1 MQECNKENSKKNGF
15 TLIELML
22 AVAFLGTL
30 LLSVAML
37 AMRLIDMY
45 TKGSTMRAVNSIG
58 GAIVDDMRTS
68 ITSSSNWTNH
78 IEDFVIN
85 GEGIDKAKEAE
96 RQYFRLHYY
105 KPVEVEGEEFVDYG
119 AFCTNS
125 YTYVFNY
132 QAAMLRYREGATDGF
147 IKIGTSTSQR
157 PYGLARIKDPGCSQF
172 NLFMMSKDEFESY
185 QKSSSTGGT
194 PDSYDDCKVMC
205 GENDYFEVSNLDKDV
220 TILLDGGKS
229 DDSTDL
235 QLYDFTIMSA
245 TQSNVTK
252 QTIYD
257 IAFVLGTTRGGI
269 NINSTNNYCQ
279 KNSDAIKNEDYA
291 EAYANN
297 SVNYCSVNRFEFVAR
312 QTGGK

>member
-1 MQECNKENSKKNGF
+1 MQECKKKKKKKNGF

-22 AVAFLGTL
+22 AVAFLGAL

-45 TKGSTMRAVNSIG
+45 TKGSTMRAVNSTG
-58 GAIVDDMRTS
+58 SAIIDDMRSS

-78 IEDFVIN
+78 LEDGHLKKTN
-85 GEGIDKAKEAE
+85 AKDAE
-96 RQYFRLHYY
+96 RQYFRLHYDQID
-105 KPVEVEGEEFVDYG
+105 GQDFADYG
-119 AFCTNS
+119 AFCTNT
-125 YTYVFNY
+125 YTYIFNY
-132 QAAMLRYREGATDGF
+132 QAAMLKYREGVSDGF
-147 IKIGTSTSQR
+147 IKIGTSSEQR

-172 NLFMMSKDEFESY
+172 NLFMMSNSEFESY
-185 QKSSSTGGT
+185 QKSLPTGS
-194 PDSYDDCKVMC
+194 PLDSYDDGKVMY
-205 GENDYFEVSNLDKDV
+205 GENDYFKVSNLDKEV

-245 TQSNVTK
+245 TQSNATK

-269 NINSTNNYCQ
+269 NIKSTNNYCQ
-279 KNSDAIKNEDYA
+279 KNSDAINGDYA

-297 SVNYCSVNRFEFVAR
+297 SIEYCSVNRFEFVAR

>member
-85 GEGIDKAKEAE
+85 SEGIDKAKEAE
-96 RQYFRLHYY
+96 RQYFRLHANSDT
-105 KPVEVEGEEFVDYG
+105 GFADYG

-147 IKIGTSTSQR
+147 IKIGTSTEQR

-172 NLFMMSKDEFESY
+172 SLFMMKSEEF
-185 QKSSSTGGT
+185 
-194 PDSYDDCKVMC
+194 DSYKKSLPASDTQEYKSDTVMY
-205 GENDYFEVSNLDKDV
+205 GSGFFEVSDFSKDV

-279 KNSDAIKNEDYA
+279 KNSDAIKQDYA

>member
-1 MQECNKENSKKNGF
+1 MYGSGF
-15 TLIELML
+15 
-22 AVAFLGTL
+22 
-30 LLSVAML
+30 
-37 AMRLIDMY
+37 
-45 TKGSTMRAVNSIG
+45 
-58 GAIVDDMRTS
+58 
-68 ITSSSNWTNH
+68 
-78 IEDFVIN
+78 
-85 GEGIDKAKEAE
+85 
-96 RQYFRLHYY
+96 
-105 KPVEVEGEEFVDYG
+105 
-119 AFCTNS
+119 
-125 YTYVFNY
+125 
-132 QAAMLRYREGATDGF
+132 
-147 IKIGTSTSQR
+147 
-157 PYGLARIKDPGCSQF
+157 
-172 NLFMMSKDEFESY
+172 
-185 QKSSSTGGT
+185 
-194 PDSYDDCKVMC
+194 
-205 GENDYFEVSNLDKDV
+205 FEVSNFSKDV

-279 KNSDAIKNEDYA
+279 KNSDAIKQDYA

>member
-1 MQECNKENSKKNGF
+1 MQECKKENAKKNGF

-45 TKGSTMRAVNSIG
+45 TKGSTMRAVNSTG
-58 GAIVDDMRTS
+58 SAIIDDMRSS

-78 IEDFVIN
+78 LEDGYLKKTN
-85 GEGIDKAKEAE
+85 AKDAE
-96 RQYFRLHYY
+96 RQYFRLHYDQID
-105 KPVEVEGEEFVDYG
+105 GQDFADYG
-119 AFCTNS
+119 AFCTNT
-125 YTYVFNY
+125 YTYIFNY
-132 QAAMLRYREGATDGF
+132 QAAMLKYREGASDGF
-147 IKIGTSTSQR
+147 IKIGTSSEQR

-172 NLFMMSKDEFESY
+172 RLFMMRSEEFVSY
-185 QKSSSTGGT
+185 KKSLPASDTQEYNSGT
-194 PDSYDDCKVMC
+194 VMY
-205 GENDYFEVSNLDKDV
+205 GSGFFEVSNFSKDV
-220 TILLDGGKS
+220 TILLDGSKS

-245 TQSNVTK
+245 TQSNATK

-269 NINSTNNYCQ
+269 NIKSTNNYCQ
-279 KNSDAIKNEDYA
+279 KNSDAINGDYA

-297 SVNYCSVNRFEFVAR
+297 SIEYCSVNRFEFVAR

>member
-1 MQECNKENSKKNGF
+1 MQGCNKENSKKNGF

-85 GEGIDKAKEAE
+85 SEGIDKAKEAE
-96 RQYFRLHYY
+96 RQYFRLHTNS
-105 KPVEVEGEEFVDYG
+105 ETGFADYG

-185 QKSSSTGGT
+185 QKSLSTGGT
-194 PDSYDDCKVMC
+194 PDSYDDSKVMY
-205 GENDYFEVSNLDKDV
+205 GENDYFEVSNLDKEV

-245 TQSNVTK
+245 TQSNVTE
-252 QTIYD
+252 QAIYD